1 MKNKVNEWQE
11 LSLKKDIEKIRKSII
26 KNQEVHHAI
35 IFDLLIAVIAILI
48 DKFLLPSNEAS
59 KTWIFWILLTIC
71 LIPFLV
77 ILVKNIYTFAKKRQ
91 KRYETYSIPE
101 LIESFDNDICYYV
114 MMADSYNQ
122 MLIDLIAQASN
133 NTSNLA
139 SFYYIESWYY
149 INKAKNKLCSMLFKT
164 KYIFS
169 KETSVVL
176 KKNLISLNRLV
187 NITLIMEDIRKS
199 SNLLIQNKALILSD
213 KTSVDLNAL
222 YDKFYKEFVN
232 EINQNF
238 DNVLNINF
246 EEKNRFEY

>member
-91 KRYETYSIPE
+91 KKYETYSMPE

-122 MLIDLIAQASN
+122 MLIDLITQDSN

-169 KETSVVL
+169 KETSLVL

-187 NITLIMEDIRKS
+187 NITLIMEDVRKS

-222 YDKFYKEFVN
+222 YDKFYKEFVK